1 MPQELP
7 KTYEPGAIE
16 ARWAEYWVREKLFHV
31 ETPAPGSSSAGSS
44 GKDARPVFTL
54 LLPPPNVTGRLH
66 MGHMLNQT
74 QMDMLVRWHRMR
86 GFITLWLPGTDHAGI
101 ATQMMV
107 ERQLAKEGKKRRE
120 MGREKFVERVWEWKR
135 EYGGAILD
143 QMKRLGASVDWS
155 REYFT
160 MDENLSRAVREV
172 FVRLYE
178 EGLIYRGKY
187 IVNWCPRCET
197 AISDLE
203 VKHEEVAGKLWEIR
217 YPVIESGAGGGTGE
231 DARRSSAPLRAA
243 GQPGAAVPTPSR
255 EFITVATTR
264 PETMLGDTAVAVNAA
279 DERYMHLHG
288 KSVLLPLM
296 KREIPIILDDI
307 AKPEFGTGA
316 VKITPAHDPN
326 DFEAGKRHNLAQ
338 IDVMDLHARMN
349 ENAGP
354 YKGLDRYAARE
365 AVLAD
370 LREQGFLVAEKDYT
384 VPLGKCDRCG
394 TVVEPRLSEQWFV
407 KIAPLAKKAIAAV
420 ESGEITITPENYK
433 QIYLNWMYNIHDW
446 TISRQLWWGHRIPVW
461 HCTNSDC
468 QDVIVARETPAKC
481 PKCGSAKLEQDTD
494 VLDTWF
500 SSGLLPFTTLGWPE
514 KTRDQEVFYP
524 TTLLIT
530 AYEILFFWVARMI
543 MFGCHFMDGHQQDAA
558 IKKASGWAEKKN
570 DSVPFRNVYIHA
582 LVRDAERQKMSKTKG
597 NVLDPIEVIAQ
608 YGTDATR
615 FTLAAMAAPGTDIA
629 FSESRTAG
637 YRNFANKIWN
647 AARLMFMNVER
658 IDPALRPSSVGAG
671 DSPAQLKGIAGFDVQ
686 TLEDR
691 WILSRFNRAAEDVNA
706 SLQTYRFDEAANRI
720 YDFFWAEFCDWY
732 LELIKPRLN
741 FEEGSGTQ
749 AARVACANLVN
760 LFDASLRLLHPV
772 MPFITEEIWQAIY
785 DGKPPLK
792 SIALAP
798 YPAADD
804 KQVDLTAETEMAIL
818 QDLIVSVRNLRAEL
832 KAEPKVKVPI
842 EVFAHESEI
851 RAMLE
856 KNLGAILLDRP
867 ANVESIT
874 FVEHSLANLPGAR
887 STSRFDVHAIY
898 EQKIDVAAERERL
911 TKELE
916 KIEKEQANGQRQLA
930 NEQFL
935 AKAPPKVVE
944 GLKTRA
950 EELRVLREKSLA
962 KLKELE

>member
-1 MPQELP
+1 MLTAKRHQNMPHELP
-7 KTYEPGAIE
+7 KGYEPGAIE
-16 ARWAEYWVREKLFHV
+16 ARWAEYWVQEKLFHV
-31 ETPAPGSSSAGSS
+31 ETPAPGDS
-44 GKDARPVFTL
+44 RPVFTL

-74 QMDMLVRWHRMR
+74 QMDILVRWHRMR
-86 GFITLWLPGTDHAGI
+86 GFITLWLPGMDHAGI

-120 MGREKFVERVWEWKR
+120 MGREEFVERVWEWKR

-143 QMKRLGASVDWS
+143 QMKRLGASVDWG

-160 MDENLSRAVREV
+160 MDDNLSRAVREV

-217 YPVIESGAGGGTGE
+217 YPVIGTG
-231 DARRSSAPLRAA
+231 RN
-243 GQPGAAVPTPSR
+243 

-279 DERYMHLHG
+279 DERYTHLHG
-288 KSVLLPLM
+288 KKVLLPLM
-296 KREIPIILDDI
+296 KREIPVILDEI

-326 DFEAGKRHNLAQ
+326 DFEAGKRHNLPQ

-370 LREQGFLVAEKDYT
+370 LKEQGFLVAEKDYT

-407 KIAPLAKKAIAAV
+407 KIEPLAKKAIAAV

-461 HCTNSDC
+461 HCSDC

-514 KTRDQEVFYP
+514 KTRDAQVFYP

-543 MFGCHFMDGHQQDAA
+543 MFGCHFMEGHEQDAA
-558 IKKASGWAEKKN
+558 IKKASGWSEKKN

-582 LVRDAERQKMSKTKG
+582 LVRDADRQKMSKTKG
-597 NVLDPIEVIAQ
+597 NVLDPIEVIGK

-615 FTLAAMAAPGTDIA
+615 FTLASMAAPGTDIA

-647 AARLMFMNVER
+647 AARFMFMNVDRVE
-658 IDPALRPSSVGAG
+658 PGLRPMGGAEP
-671 DSPAQLKGIAGFDVQ
+671 SPHTGIDRFEEQ

-691 WILSRFNRAAEDVNA
+691 WIFSLFNRVTKDVNEA
-706 SLQTYRFDEAANRI
+706 LDAYRFDEAANRI
-720 YDFFWAEFCDWY
+720 YDFFWGEFCDWY
-732 LELIKPRLN
+732 IELIKPRLLA
-741 FEEGSGTQ
+741 EQHKE
-749 AARVACANLVN
+749 AAAKACANLMEV
-760 LFDASLRLLHPV
+760 FEASLRLLHPV
-772 MPFITEEIWQAIY
+772 MPFITEEIWQAVY
-785 DGKPPLK
+785 EGNPPEK
-792 SIALAP
+792 SIALAA
-798 YPAADD
+798 YPQADEMQID
-804 KQVDLTAETEMAIL
+804 IEAEVHMAVL
-818 QDLIVSVRNLRAEL
+818 QDLIVSLRNLRAGL
-832 KAEPKVKVPI
+832 KVESKVKVPI
-842 EVFAHESEI
+842 EVFAHEPEI

-856 KNLGAILLDRP
+856 QNLAAIERL
-867 ANVESIT
+867 ASVEKIT
-874 FVEHSLANLPGAR
+874 FVEASLEKVPGAR
-887 STSRFDVHAIY
+887 STSRFDVHVVY
-898 EQKIDVAAERERL
+898 EKKIDVAAECERL
-911 TKELE
+911 KEELE
-916 KIEKEQANGQRQLA
+916 KIEKEIANGQRQLS

-935 AKAPPKVVE
+935 AKAPAKVVE
-944 GLKTRA
+944 GLKARA
-950 EELRVLREKSLA
+950 EELKVLRDKILA
-962 KLKELE
+962 KMKQLGCT

>member
-1 MPQELP
+1 MPHELP
-7 KTYEPGAIE
+7 KAYEPGAIE

-31 ETPAPGSSSAGSS
+31 ETPAAGSS
-44 GKDARPVFTL
+44 GPSSSEPSSSEEETRPVFTL

-86 GFITLWLPGTDHAGI
+86 GFLTLWLPGTDHAGI

-107 ERQLAKEGKKRRE
+107 ERQLAKEGKNRRE

-143 QMKRLGASVDWS
+143 QMKRLGASVDWE

-203 VKHEEVAGKLWEIR
+203 VKHEDVAGKLWEIR
-217 YPVIESGAGGGTGE
+217 YPVVDVGHPQE
-231 DARRSSAPLRAA
+231 
-243 GQPGAAVPTPSR
+243 R

-279 DERYMHLHG
+279 DERYTHLHG
-288 KSVLLPLM
+288 RSVLLPLM
-296 KREIPIILDDI
+296 KREIPIILDEI

-326 DFEAGKRHNLAQ
+326 DFEAGKRHGLPQ

-370 LREQGFLVAEKDYT
+370 LKEQGFLVAEKDYT

-394 TVVEPRLSEQWFV
+394 AVVEPRLSEQWFV

-461 HCTNSDC
+461 HCGDC
-468 QDVIVARETPAKC
+468 ADVIVARETPVTC
-481 PKCGSAKLEQDTD
+481 PKCGGAKLEQDTD

-514 KTRDQEVFYP
+514 KTRDLEVFYP

-543 MFGCHFMDGHQQDAA
+543 MFGCHFMEGHAQDPA
-558 IKKASGWAEKKN
+558 IKKASGWAEKKD

-582 LVRDAERQKMSKTKG
+582 LVRDAQGEKMSKVKG
-597 NVLDPIEVIAQ
+597 NVINPLDVIDRF
-608 YGTDATR
+608 GTDATR
-615 FTLAAMAAPGTDIA
+615 FTLAAMAAPGTDIG

-647 AARLMFMNVER
+647 AARFMFMNVDR
-658 IDPALRPSSVGAG
+658 IDSGLRPDLAGGITGAQA
-671 DSPAQLKGIAGFDVQ
+671 SL
-686 TLEDR
+686 LEDR
-691 WILSRFNRAAEDVNA
+691 WILSRFNRAAADVNA
-706 SLQTYRFDEAANRI
+706 SLQTYRFDEAATRI
-720 YDFFWAEFCDWY
+720 YDFFWGDFCDWY
-732 LELIKPRLN
+732 IELIKPRLN
-741 FEEGSGTQ
+741 FEEGADTST
-749 AARVACANLVN
+749 ARIACSNLVHI
-760 LFDASLRLLHPV
+760 FDASLRLLHPV
-772 MPFITEEIWQAIY
+772 MPFITEEIWHAMY
-785 DGKPPLK
+785 DGAPPLK
-792 SIALAP
+792 SIALAT
-798 YPAADD
+798 YPAADE
-804 KQVDLTAETEMAIL
+804 KQIDLAAETEMAIL
-818 QDLIVSVRNLRAEL
+818 QDLIVCVRNLRAEL
-832 KAEPKVKVPI
+832 KVEPKVKVPI
-842 EVFAHESEI
+842 EVFAHEPEI

-856 KNLGAILLDRP
+856 KNLGAVLQDRP
-867 ANVESIT
+867 ANVETIT
-874 FVEHSLANLPGAR
+874 FVERSLGNLPGAR

-898 EQKIDVAAERERL
+898 EKKIDVAAERERL

-916 KIEKEQANGQRQLA
+916 KIEKQLA
-930 NEQFL
+930 GAQSRLGDEQFL
-935 AKAPPKVVE
+935 SKAPGHVVD
-944 GLKTRA
+944 GLRKQVADGT
-950 EELRVLREKSLA
+950 VLREKVVG
-962 KLKELE
+962 KLKELT

>member
-31 ETPAPGSSSAGSS
+31 ETPPSQPHQSDQLDSES
-44 GKDARPVFTL
+44 GGRGRPLHAAKPVFTL

-74 QMDMLVRWHRMR
+74 QMDILVRWHRMR

-107 ERQLAKEGKKRRE
+107 ERQLAKEGKKRRD
-120 MGREKFVERVWEWKR
+120 MGRQEFVERVWEWKR

-143 QMKRLGASVDWS
+143 QMKRLGASVDWG

-217 YPVIESGAGGGTGE
+217 YPVVGT
-231 DARRSSAPLRAA
+231 D
-243 GQPGAAVPTPSR
+243 

-264 PETMLGDTAVAVNAA
+264 PETMLGDTAVAVNAS
-279 DERYMHLHG
+279 DERYTHLHG
-288 KSVLLPLM
+288 KKVLLPLM
-296 KREIPIILDDI
+296 KREIPIILDEI

-326 DFEAGKRHNLAQ
+326 DFEAGKRHGLPQ
-338 IDVMDLHARMN
+338 IDVMDLHAQMN

-354 YKGLDRYAARE
+354 YKGLDRYDARA

-370 LREQGFLVAEKDYT
+370 LKEQGFLVAEKDYT
-384 VPLGKCDRCG
+384 IALGKCDRCG

-407 KIAPLAKKAIAAV
+407 KIEPLAKKAIAAV

-461 HCTNSDC
+461 HCGNC
-468 QDVIVARETPAKC
+468 GEIIVARDTPSACAKC
-481 PKCGSAKLEQDTD
+481 GGAKLEQDTD

-514 KTRDQEVFYP
+514 KTRDAEVFYP

-543 MFGCHFMDGHQQDAA
+543 MFGCHFMAGHKQDAA
-558 IKKASGWAEKKN
+558 MKAASGYGDKKD

-597 NVLDPIEVIAQ
+597 NVLDPIEVIEQ

-647 AARLMFMNVER
+647 AARFMFMNVER
-658 IDPALRPSSVGAG
+658 VDAGLRPGASEG
-671 DSPAQLKGIAGFDVQ
+671 GCNYAGIARFRAVS
-686 TLEDR
+686 LEDR
-691 WILSRFNRAAEDVNA
+691 WILSRFNRAAEEVNK
-706 SLQTYRFDEAANRI
+706 SLDTYRFDEAANRI
-720 YDFFWAEFCDWY
+720 YDFFWGDLCDWY
-732 LELIKPRLN
+732 IELIKPRLN
-741 FEEGSGTQ
+741 VEEGENLE
-749 AARVACANLVN
+749 AAKAACTNLVS
-760 LFDASLRLLHPV
+760 LFEASLRMLHPV
-772 MPFITEEIWQAIY
+772 MPFITEEIWHAIY

-792 SIALAP
+792 SIALAR
-798 YPAADD
+798 YPASDE
-804 KQVDLTAETEMAIL
+804 KQIDLGAETEMAIL

-832 KAEPKVKVPI
+832 KVEPKVKVPV
-842 EVFAHESEI
+842 EVFASEPEM

-856 KNLGAILLDRP
+856 KNLSAVLQDRP
-867 ANVESIT
+867 ANIEKVKFAES
-874 FVEHSLANLPGAR
+874 SLAKLAGTR
-887 STSRFDVHAIY
+887 STSRFDVHVDY
-898 EQKIDVAAERERL
+898 EKKIDVAAERERL

-916 KIEKEQANGQRQLA
+916 KIEKEIANGQRQLG

-935 AKAPPKVVE
+935 AKAPAKVVE

-950 EELRVLREKSLA
+950 EELKVLREKTLA
-962 KLKELE
+962 KLEELA

>member
-1 MPQELP
+1 MPHELP
-7 KTYEPGAIE
+7 KAYEPGAIE

-31 ETPAPGSSSAGSS
+31 ETPAPSSSEEDS
-44 GKDARPVFTL
+44 RPVFTL

-74 QMDMLVRWHRMR
+74 QMDILVRWHRMR

-120 MGREKFVERVWEWKR
+120 MGREEFVKRVWEWKR

-143 QMKRLGASVDWS
+143 QMKRLGASVDWG

-217 YPVIESGAGGGTGE
+217 YPVVGTI
-231 DARRSSAPLRAA
+231 
-243 GQPGAAVPTPSR
+243 PGTN

-264 PETMLGDTAVAVNAA
+264 PETMLGDTAVAVNGA
-279 DERYMHLHG
+279 DERYLHLHG
-288 KSVLLPLM
+288 KKVLLPLM
-296 KREIPIILDDI
+296 KREIPIILDEI

-370 LREQGFLVAEKDYT
+370 LKEQGFLVAEKDYT

-461 HCTNSDC
+461 HCGDC
-468 QDVIVARETPAKC
+468 QEVIVARETPAKC
-481 PKCGSAKLEQDTD
+481 PKCGGANLEQDTD

-500 SSGLLPFTTLGWPE
+500 SSGLLPFTTLGWPG
-514 KTRDQEVFYP
+514 KTRDQAVFYP

-543 MFGCHFMDGHQQDAA
+543 MFGCHFMEGHEQDAA
-558 IKKASGWAEKKN
+558 MKKASGWSEKKN

-597 NVLDPIEVIAQ
+597 NVLDPIEVIEQ

-615 FTLAAMAAPGTDIA
+615 FTLASMAAPGTDIA

-647 AARLMFMNVER
+647 AARFMFMNVER
-658 IDPALRPSSVGAG
+658 IDAGLRPGTADHPSPQTARSG
-671 DSPAQLKGIAGFDVQ
+671 DPGGGGRRYVGIAGFQ
-686 TLEDR
+686 ASLLEDR
-691 WILSRFNRAAEDVNA
+691 WILSRLNRAARDVNE

-732 LELIKPRLN
+732 IELIKPRLN
-741 FEEGSGTQ
+741 VEEGADTGP
-749 AARVACANLVN
+749 ARVACANLVN
-760 LFDASLRLLHPV
+760 LFEASLRLLHPV
-772 MPFITEEIWQAIY
+772 MPFITEEIWHAIY

-792 SIALAP
+792 SIALAA
-798 YPAADD
+798 YPAADE
-804 KQVDLTAETEMAIL
+804 KQVDLGAETEMAIL

-832 KAEPKVKVPI
+832 KVEPKVKVPI
-842 EVFAHESEI
+842 EVFAHEPEI

-856 KNLGAILLDRP
+856 RNLTAIERL
-867 ANVESIT
+867 AGVEKVT
-874 FVEHSLANLPGAR
+874 FVEASLEKVPGAR
-887 STSRFDVHAIY
+887 STSRFDVHVVY
-898 EQKIDVAAERERL
+898 EKKIDVAAECERL
-911 TKELE
+911 KKELE
-916 KIEKEQANGQRQLA
+916 KIEKEISNGQRQVS

-935 AKAPPKVVE
+935 AKAPAKVVE
-944 GLKTRA
+944 GLKARA
-950 EELRVLREKSLA
+950 EELKVLREKTLA
-962 KLKELE
+962 KLKEISG